1 MPGIKDL
8 RNKVTV
14 ITGAGSGIGRL
25 TALAFAAE
33 GADLVIA
40 DLNEQRLAEVAKEIE
55 AIGARVLTRKVD
67 VSKRE
72 EVEAFAKFVIA
83 ERDHVDILF
92 NNAGVSV
99 GGTVAD
105 SSIENWQWI
114 FNINFW
120 GVLFCIKAFLPYMI
134 ERRCGQIVNMSS
146 LFGII
151 GIPGTPA
158 YNATKF
164 AVAGL
169 SETLRA
175 ELRMYN
181 IGVSTICPSWM
192 KTRIASDGR
201 MEFKANAMVN
211 HNNVTKAYEKWAWP
225 PEWVAAAVVKAVR
238 RNTSVV
244 PVGPDAYV
252 LWFIKRFSQN
262 LYDIMMSMSARVL
275 LGK

>member
-40 DLNEQRLAEVAKEIE
+40 DLNEQRLAEVSKEIE

-83 ERDHVDILF
+83 ERYHVDILF

-211 HNNVTKAYEKWAWP
+211 HDNVTKAYEKWAWP

-238 RNTSVV
+238 RNKSVV

>member
-83 ERDHVDILF
+83 ERYHVDILF